1 MHPTPYSV
9 ILLLWLFA
17 IAAMDLR
24 IRKVRNWMTLLGL
37 AIGTAVLFSEL
48 QPLQVKPLNGLLG
61 MLVAFAAFLPLY
73 AMRWMGAGDVK
84 FAAVAGLWFG
94 LSSDLLI
101 IWVIG
106 SLLAGMH
113 GMVVVF
119 WRGLQA
125 SSCGAWLQAHLPAPL
140 STVFAG
146 PKISTSVIQ
155 DSGKP
160 AVQRSI
166 PYAGYLAIAAIW
178 VVLRTGP
185 SLN

>member
-1 MHPTPYSV
+1 MYSTPYSV

-37 AIGTAVLFSEL
+37 AIGTTVLFSEL

-125 SSCGAWLQAHLPAPL
+125 SSWGAWLQAHLPAPL

-155 DSGKP
+155 DSGKL

>member
-1 MHPTPYSV
+1 MYSTPYSV
-9 ILLLWLFA
+9 ILLLWLFT

-37 AIGTAVLFSEL
+37 AIGTTVLFSEL

-101 IWVIG
+101 IWVVG

-125 SSCGAWLQAHLPAPL
+125 SSWGAWLQAHLPAPL

-155 DSGKP
+155 DSGKL